1 MGTNASSS
9 SSNLFGSLI
18 VVSRLIKILI
28 RCSRLCCLSGV
39 RTVSNSSSSHT
50 EHCATAWIS
59 DPTSQNI
66 ILIWRHLHS
75 RLWCV
80 SVWLI
85 VTIRT
90 SSSNRSILTLCWS
103 LLSLKAWRFV
113 SSCWSDINISW
124 SISGPC
130 IASNWTDRIAF
141 SSFWLQVILLL
152 KQILT

>member
-1 MGTNASSS
+1 MGANASSC

-18 VVSRLIKILI
+18 VVSRLIQILI
-28 RCSRLCCLSGV
+28 GCSWLCRLSRV

-59 DPTSQNI
+59 DASCQNI
-66 ILIWRHLHS
+66 VLVWSHLHS

-85 VTIRT
+85 IRIWAC
-90 SSSNRSILTLCWS
+90 SSDRSILGWS
-103 LLSLKAWRFV
+103 LLSLKARTFIA
-113 SSCWSDINISW
+113 SRRCDISISW
-124 SISGPC
+124 SVGCSS
-130 IASNWTDRIAF
+130 IASNWRYRIALSPF
-141 SSFWLQVILLL
+141 RLQVILLL